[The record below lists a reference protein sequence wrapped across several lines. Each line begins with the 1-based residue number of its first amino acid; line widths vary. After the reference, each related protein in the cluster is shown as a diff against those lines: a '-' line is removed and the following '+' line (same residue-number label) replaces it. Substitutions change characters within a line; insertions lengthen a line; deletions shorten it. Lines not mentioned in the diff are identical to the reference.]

1 MGEIPKQD
9 RPGPQPRI
17 DKELNLAAV
26 LKPLRHEIVRP
37 LKFIGKDSG
46 LSLYLREISKIKSLS
61 MSEEAN
67 LTRQIRQGDRRA
79 MNTLVSAN
87 LKFVVSVSRNYQ
99 NQGLPLTD
107 LINEGN
113 LGLIRAAKRF
123 DETKNFK
130 FISYA
135 VWWVRQGIM
144 QSLAEQSRTI
154 NIPMNRVTV
163 IHRISK
169 SGAKL
174 EQKMGRS
181 VSMSEMSSHLSLD
194 ESEIE
199 ESRLLRHSPVSLD
212 SPLQPGEE
220 GRLGDM
226 LKDENIE
233 SPDES
238 ISQESLRNEIEE
250 VLATLEDREEKV
262 LKLYFGIGGDTGYT
276 LEEIGHRFHLTR
288 ERVRQIKEKALAR
301 LKHSTRSK
309 RLATFR
315 N

>member
-1 MGEIPKQD
+1 
-9 RPGPQPRI
+9 
-17 DKELNLAAV
+17 LAAV